1 MDKVKLHAQERLDL
15 DDTRALQSLI
25 YDYVQEA
32 FGGLLGN
39 AHGVLSTPRFAVVE
53 VPSGV
58 PEIRF
63 RPFSFV
69 TTTPMDSG
77 SVIVGGTEYTQF
89 KSVVVN
95 YDPDEEVLTG
105 IDIDYLRENF
115 ALVVSTLGPQ
125 SIWARPVYV
134 DTDTGTRRKWD
145 VSSGAEVTVSVQTRE
160 SQRVVFVVQNGEPSY
175 AEGEARWARLGTIT
189 GFTDGD
195 NAFSRPVIS
204 WNSVFDDSLINTL
217 LETSDTVV
225 GMSSLLA
232 LREDTPFESG
242 KSYRTFALPLLLTE
256 LRKQIAEIKGLGD
269 LLPWTGALPVNSD
282 LVSLSARLINLEARQ
297 VSPVQCIASCR
308 VAVRRTGTPN
318 VTPHQEYIAEIHGN
332 TNYGVAAPFTLIPP
346 TTTSQKNI
354 VRIKILSTILNEGW
368 KITHVSVTQ
377 DINYLE
383 ASDHRDYNRVTFL
396 VHPNA
401 YSEDSSDTN
410 TMLLSDYTSADR
422 GVMIEFLPQL
432 VLAENHAH
440 TENEIHPP
448 IGIDSDTTTVLDFL
462 NYGTDESSSPP
473 YDLIFSVA
481 VFAVPVDN

>member
-32 FGGLLGN
+32 LGGLMGN
-39 AHGVLSTPRFAVVE
+39 AHGVLSTPRFAIVE
-53 VPSGV
+53 PTAGV
-58 PEIRF
+58 PELRF
-63 RPFSFV
+63 KPFSFV
-69 TTTPMDSG
+69 TTTPVDNG
-77 SVIVGGTEYTQF
+77 TVIGGGTEYTQF

-134 DTDTGTRRKWD
+134 DTDTGTRRSWD
-145 VSSGAEVTVSVQTRE
+145 ISSGAEVTVSVQTRE

-189 GFTDGD
+189 SFTDGD
-195 NAFSRPVIS
+195 NAFSLPVIS

-225 GMSSLLA
+225 GMSSLLS

-256 LRKQIAEIKGLGD
+256 LRKQIAEIKGLGA

-282 LVSLSARLINLEARQ
+282 LVSLSARLTPLEARQ

-308 VAVRRTGTPN
+308 IGVVRTATP
-318 VTPHQEYIAEIHGN
+318 TTTHQEYLGTILGD
-332 TNYGVAAPFTLIPP
+332 TSYGVADPFVLIPP
-346 TTTSQKNI
+346 TTTSQKNL
-354 VRIKILSTILNEGW
+354 VRIKILDSVLDQGW
-368 KITHVSVTQ
+368 KVTHVSVTQ

-383 ASDHRDYNRVTFL
+383 ADGHRDYNRVTFL

-401 YSEDSSDTN
+401 YSTDSSDLT
-410 TMLLSDYTSADR
+410 TMRLSDYTNADR
-422 GVMIEFLPQL
+422 GVMVEFLPQL

-448 IGIDSDTTTVLDFL
+448 IGVETDTTTVLDFL

>member
-1 MDKVKLHAQERLDL
+1 M
-15 DDTRALQSLI
+15 
-25 YDYVQEA
+25 
-32 FGGLLGN
+32 GN

-53 VPSGV
+53 LTAGV
-58 PEIRF
+58 PELRF
-63 RPFSFV
+63 KPFSFV
-69 TTTPMDSG
+69 TTTPVDNG
-77 SVIVGGTEYTQF
+77 TVIGGGTEYTQF

-95 YDPDEEVLTG
+95 YDPDEETLTG

-115 ALVVSTLGPQ
+115 AQVVSTLGPQ

-145 VSSGAEVTVSVQTRE
+145 VASGAEVTVSVQTRE

-189 GFTDGD
+189 DFTNGD
-195 NAFSRPVIS
+195 NAFSLPVIS

-232 LREDTPFESG
+232 LREDTPFENS

-256 LRKQIAEIKGLGD
+256 LRKQIADIKGLGA
-269 LLPWTGALPVNSD
+269 LLPWTGTLPVNSD
-282 LVSLSARLINLEARQ
+282 LVSLSARLISLETRQ

-308 VAVRRTGTPN
+308 IGVTRTGVPN
-318 VTPHQEYIAEIHGN
+318 VTPHQEYLA
-332 TNYGVAAPFTLIPP
+332 TTFADTAYGVDDAFDGIPP

-354 VRIKILSTILNEGW
+354 VRIKILDSVLDQGW
-368 KITHVSVTQ
+368 KVTHVSVTQ

-383 ASDHRDYNRVTFL
+383 ADDHRDYNRVTFL

-401 YSEDSSDTN
+401 YSADSSDLT
-410 TMLLSDYTSADR
+410 TMRLSDYTNADR
-422 GVMIEFLPQL
+422 GVMVEFLPQL

-448 IGIDSDTTTVLDFL
+448 IGVETDTTTVLDFL
-462 NYGTDESSSPP
+462 NYDTDESSSPP